1 MTLVANHP
9 MRIPPSPWIRFV
21 QVGAGFNV
29 ADQRIVD
36 LVEPRHL
43 VVTADIPLAAA
54 VVEKGAHA
62 LNPRGELYTT
72 ENIGERLSMRN
83 FMEELRGSGVTT
95 GGPAVLSS
103 RDRQAFANSL
113 TSYMARHEK
122 ERR

>member
-95 GGPAVLSS
+95 GGPAVLSP

-122 ERR
+122 ARR

>member
-1 MTLVANHP
+1 
-9 MRIPPSPWIRFV
+9 MRVPPSPWIRFV

-122 ERR
+122 ERH

>member
-83 FMEELRGSGVTT
+83 FMEELRGSGVAT
-95 GGPAVLSS
+95 GGPAVLSA

>member
-9 MRIPPSPWIRFV
+9 MRIPLSPWIRFV

-62 LNPRGELYTT
+62 LDPRGELYTT

-95 GGPAVLSS
+95 GGPAVLSC

-122 ERR
+122 ARR